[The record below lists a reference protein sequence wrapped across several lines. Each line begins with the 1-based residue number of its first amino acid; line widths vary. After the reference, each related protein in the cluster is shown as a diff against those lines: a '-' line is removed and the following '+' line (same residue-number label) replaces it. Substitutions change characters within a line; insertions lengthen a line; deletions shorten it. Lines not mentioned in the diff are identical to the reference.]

1 MQAIKKRMRTFL
13 AEENGPTVVEYAFML
28 ALIVGVALGA
38 IQFLGTSVRNVFIA
52 VLIELGGVARNGGA

>member
-1 MQAIKKRMRTFL
+1 MLAIEMRIRTFL

-38 IQFLGTSVRNVFIA
+38 IQFLGTSVRNVFIT
-52 VLIELGGVARNGGA
+52 VLIELGGVVRSGGA